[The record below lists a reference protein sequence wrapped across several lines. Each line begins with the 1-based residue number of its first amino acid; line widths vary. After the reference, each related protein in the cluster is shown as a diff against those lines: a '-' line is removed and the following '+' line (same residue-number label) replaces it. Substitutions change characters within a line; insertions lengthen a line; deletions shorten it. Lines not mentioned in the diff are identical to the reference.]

1 MHFLGHNVL
10 FLALLAANFGVAFF
24 ATWKGDSAVRWAAI
38 VQLCNSVD
46 PLVAGALGSDW
57 NQTIELAAGL
67 VAAAIYLLLAVR
79 FANLWI
85 GAAMLL
91 QAAEFSLDSFYLVT
105 DRPLDHLHAWI
116 NNTCEWGIVLSILLG
131 AVLSINRRRSVAREA
146 AELET
151 LRLQRAAHAKA

>member
-1 MHFLGHNVL
+1 MHVFGHNVL
-10 FLALLAANFGVAFF
+10 FFALLGANFGVAAF
-24 ATWKGDSAVRWAAI
+24 AIWKGDSVVRWAAL
-38 VQLCNSVD
+38 VQLCTSAELLFS
-46 PLVAGALGSDW
+46 PALGSDW
-57 NQTIELAAGL
+57 TETFELGTGL

-131 AVLSINRRRSVAREA
+131 AVLSIVRRRTLAREA
-146 AELET
+146 AELEMLRRQRT
-151 LRLQRAAHAKA
+151 LAAA

>member
-1 MHFLGHNVL
+1 MHVFGHNIL
-10 FLALLAANFGVAFF
+10 FFALLGANFSVAAF
-24 ATWKGDSAVRWAAI
+24 AIWKGDEAVRWAAL
-38 VQLCNSVD
+38 VQLCTSVD
-46 PLVAGALGSDW
+46 SLFAPALGADW
-57 NQTIELAAGL
+57 NETFELGAGL

-85 GAAMLL
+85 GEAMLL

-116 NNTCEWGIVLSILLG
+116 NNTCEWGIILCILVG
-131 AVLSINRRRSVAREA
+131 AVLAIIRRRTVAREA

-151 LRLQRAAHAKA
+151 LRQMRLQAAV

>member
-1 MHFLGHNVL
+1 MHVFGHNILVV
-10 FLALLAANFGVAFF
+10 ALLAANFCVAPF
-24 ATWKGDSAVRWAAI
+24 AIWKGDSAVRWAALL
-38 VQLCNSVD
+38 QLCTSVD
-46 PLVAGALGSDW
+46 PLLAPAFGGDW

-91 QAAEFSLDSFYLVT
+91 EAAEFSLDSFYLVT

-116 NNTCEWGIVLSILLG
+116 NNTCEWGIVLCILIG
-131 AVLSINRRRSVAREA
+131 AVLSIYRRKTVAREA

-151 LRLQRAAHAKA
+151 LRQLRVQAAI

>member
-1 MHFLGHNVL
+1 MHVFGHNIL
-10 FLALLAANFGVAFF
+10 YFALLGANLGVAAFGI
-24 ATWKGDSAVRWAAI
+24 WKGDGAVRLAALT
-38 VQLCNSVD
+38 QLCTSMSSVFS
-46 PLVAGALGSDW
+46 PALGGDW
-57 NQTIELAAGL
+57 NETFELGTGL
-67 VAAAIYLLLAVR
+67 VAAGVYLLLAVR

-116 NNTCEWGIVLSILLG
+116 NNTCEWGIVLCILLG
-131 AVLSINRRRSVAREA
+131 TVLAIIRRRTLAREA

-151 LRLQRAAHAKA
+151 LRQQRALAAA